1 MILELRADSHFAP
14 VEQIQFFLKKLQLE
28 KFFLINFIKQVI
40 RFERQTNYMCNR
52 RTNNFI

>member
-14 VEQIQFFLKKLQLE
+14 VEQIQFFFKKLQLE

-40 RFERQTNYMCNR
+40 RFERQTNYVCNR